1 MCERSLILN
10 GRCSPTGRVICGMPF
25 EIILFFNFPIS
36 FRNGYMQNFRD
47 LKQITMPGILL
58 SCFNPSCHT
67 ACTSVCTEAANSWR
81 RAARPWLDAWQGW
94 WGKGFLPFTLAMG
107 WLRLERSKLLCATSC
122 AASMGSLIFRMKL
135 MKSSRHWHPLSTKV
149 KASNI
154 QHCDLGQSW
163 QKSLTSRA
171 KYESSLTLT
180 IWSGPI
186 SQQNFCQRL
195 RQVE

>member
-1 MCERSLILN
+1 MCERSLILQ
-10 GRCSPTGRVICGMPF
+10 GRCSPTGRVICCMPS

-58 SCFNPSCHT
+58 SRFNPTCHT

-94 WGKGFLPFTLAMG
+94 WGKGLPPFTVAMG

-122 AASMGSLIFRMKL
+122 AASMGSL
-135 MKSSRHWHPLSTKV
+135 HWHFLLTKV

-154 QHCDLGQSW
+154 QHYDLGQSW
-163 QKSLTSRA
+163 QKSLTSSA

-180 IWSGPI
+180 IWSGPNLPTKFL
-186 SQQNFCQRL
+186 SAPAPGW
-195 RQVE
+195 VTT